1 MSMSFPCARRAVG
14 VPLAISLTALAA
26 CGSSKTV
33 APRATAPKAI
43 VSLSPTATE
52 MLFAIGAGPQVI
64 AVDDQSNYPPEAPK
78 TDLSGF
84 KPNVEAIVA
93 KKPDLVVIA
102 DDSAKLSD
110 ALGQVKIPV
119 IVEPSATSL
128 DAAYA
133 QVTQLGQATGHAA
146 EAAKVVAAM
155 KAGIADAVKAAPKP
169 ATKLKVYHELDNTY
183 YSASSKSFIGS
194 VYALL
199 GLDNIADP
207 ADSAGTGYPQLS
219 AEGIVKANPDL
230 IVLADSK
237 CCQQTAAT
245 VGARPGW
252 ASIAAVKN
260 GTVVTVDDDI
270 ASRWGPRVVE
280 LVKTVAAAEAKA
292 AA

>member
-1 MSMSFPCARRAVG
+1 
-14 VPLAISLTALAA
+14 
-26 CGSSKTV
+26 
-33 APRATAPKAI
+33 
-43 VSLSPTATE
+43 
-52 MLFAIGAGPQVI
+52 
-64 AVDDQSNYPPEAPK
+64 
-78 TDLSGF
+78 
-84 KPNVEAIVA
+84 
-93 KKPDLVVIA
+93 
-102 DDSAKLSD
+102 
-110 ALGQVKIPV
+110 
-119 IVEPSATSL
+119 
-128 DAAYA
+128 
-133 QVTQLGQATGHAA
+133 
-146 EAAKVVAAM
+146 
-155 KAGIADAVKAAPKP
+155 
-169 ATKLKVYHELDNTY
+169 VYHELDNTY